1 MQEGP
6 ATATACRAVSSD
18 PYYQDDAVPLFGMPE
33 VPLTTDPEVKPKTT
47 ERDLL
52 NLLAQRY
59 GVMSMGDS
67 ARYAYAEQVPSKTSW
82 VTRRLDFM
90 AMDMWPSAGLDLH
103 GFEVKCSRSDW
114 LVELRDPS
122 KAEEFKQYMDRWW
135 LVIADRAMVKPG
147 ELPPGWGQMALDKNG
162 ALRVV
167 RHAPRLTP
175 NPMPRTMFAA
185 LLRATQKTAQREA
198 MRATPLSPL
207 LDEIGS
213 N

>member
-1 MQEGP
+1 
-6 ATATACRAVSSD
+6 VSST

-33 VPLTTDPEVKPKTT
+33 VPLTTEVKPRTT

-147 ELPPGWGQMALDKNG
+147 ELPEGWGLIALDKRG
-162 ALRVV
+162 SLRTVTF
-167 RHAPRLTP
+167 APRLTP
-175 NPMPRTMFAA
+175 APMPKKMLAG

-198 MRATPLSPL
+198 ARCSR
-207 LDEIGS
+207 
-213 N
+213 

>member
-1 MQEGP
+1 M
-6 ATATACRAVSSD
+6 SST

-33 VPLTTDPEVKPKTT
+33 VPLTTEVKPRTT

-52 NLLAQRY
+52 NLLARRY

-90 AMDMWPSAGLDLH
+90 AMDMWPSTGLDLH

-147 ELPPGWGQMALDKNG
+147 ELPEGWGLIALDKRG
-162 ALRVV
+162 SLRTVTL
-167 RHAPRLTP
+167 APRLAP
-175 NPMPRTMFAA
+175 APMPKKMLAG

-198 MRATPLSPL
+198 MRCAS
-207 LDEIGS
+207 
-213 N
+213 

>member
-1 MQEGP
+1 MGWP
-6 ATATACRAVSSD
+6 TGNTTGRDTVSST
-18 PYYQDDAVPLFGMPE
+18 PYYQDDAVTLFGLPE
-33 VPLTTDPEVKPKTT
+33 MPLTTDPEVKPKTT

-147 ELPPGWGQMALDKNG
+147 ELPEGWGLIALDKRG
-162 ALRVV
+162 SLRTVTF
-167 RHAPRLTP
+167 APRLTP
-175 NPMPRTMFAA
+175 APMPKKMLAG

-198 MRATPLSPL
+198 ARCSR
-207 LDEIGS
+207 
-213 N
+213 